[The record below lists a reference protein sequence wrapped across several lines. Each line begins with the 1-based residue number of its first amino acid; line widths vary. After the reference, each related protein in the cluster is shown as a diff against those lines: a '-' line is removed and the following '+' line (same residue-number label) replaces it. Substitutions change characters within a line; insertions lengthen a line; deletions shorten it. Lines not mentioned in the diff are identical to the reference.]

1 VDFETLKYEK
11 DGRIV
16 TITLNRPE
24 AMNTVND
31 QMLAEL
37 SRAWE
42 AFNADREAW
51 VAIYTGAGERAL
63 CAGVD
68 LRQPMQAA
76 AGASDRKGGNRIKL
90 TSRDYGVE
98 KPVICAINGL
108 ATGAGLAFIA
118 DSDLVIAAEHVQFLN
133 TGVSLGIVA
142 AHGPIVFARKMGF
155 EAAMRMFLVGNKER
169 LSAQQALTLGLVS
182 EVVPKEELLPAARRL
197 AEKIAQN
204 SPTAVRLAKRIMWE
218 ALDLP
223 LSGAIDN
230 FYAVLESV
238 GRYPDQAE
246 GRQAFMEKRSPNWA
260 NP

>member
-1 VDFETLKYEK
+1 MDFETIKYEK

-24 AMNTVND
+24 ALNSVND

-37 SRAWE
+37 SRAWQT
-42 AFNADREAW
+42 FNEDREAW

-76 AGASDRKGGNRIKL
+76 AGPPDRKGGPRFKL
-90 TSRDYGVE
+90 TSRDFGVE

-118 DSDLVIAAEHVQFLN
+118 DADLVIAAEHVQFLN

-142 AHGPIVFARKMGF
+142 AHGPILFA
-155 EAAMRMFLVGNKER
+155 
-169 LSAQQALTLGLVS
+169 
-182 EVVPKEELLPAARRL
+182 
-197 AEKIAQN
+197 
-204 SPTAVRLAKRIMWE
+204 
-218 ALDLP
+218 
-223 LSGAIDN
+223 
-230 FYAVLESV
+230 
-238 GRYPDQAE
+238 
-246 GRQAFMEKRSPNWA
+246 
-260 NP
+260 